1 MQQMEIFRASV
12 TLLSLCL
19 FHSSLSETQSMC
31 KGNLPPVHHVAL
43 NSSVTVPCPVLS
55 APEMVFRLYKGSEE
69 IFFISVNNTII
80 SKNDNSPRMDFTVNV
95 ADNGT
100 SFILDGVTINTT
112 ALYTCEAERI
122 FPPPFQQVEHK
133 PQTIVFVE
141 DQVESN
147 GYSLQG
153 QRMQTEMAGGS
164 TSNLAG
170 LLHRHCSM
178 RLSDNI

>member
-1 MQQMEIFRASV
+1 FSACFFIFIPKSLM
-12 TLLSLCL
+12 LLLFCL
-19 FHSSLSETQSMC
+19 LYTA
-31 KGNLPPVHHVAL
+31 GNLPPVHHVAL

-95 ADNGT
+95 ADNST

-141 DQVESN
+141 GMFTMVVTEQQTL
-147 GYSLQG
+147 SL
-153 QRMQTEMAGGS
+153 S
-164 TSNLAG
+164 TALPMTIYG
-170 LLHRHCSM
+170 LLTTCIVFILRV
-178 RLSDNI
+178 NNYIYI